1 VKITK
6 LEQLKKGAII
16 WVNGPVRYVNRE
28 HLYCGPAR
36 IVDLTYWES
45 GKFAFCKIAFP
56 IPLFSYADEYLSEK
70 TKPFTLEE
78 VLESRM
84 EINDAQG

>member
-1 VKITK
+1 MKITK
-6 LEQLKKGAII
+6 LEQLKKGATI
-16 WVNGPVRYVNRE
+16 WVNGPVKYVNRE

-36 IVDLTYWES
+36 VVDLSYWAT

-56 IPLFSYADEYLSEK
+56 IPLFSYVDKVSTETMKA
-70 TKPFTLEE
+70 FTLEE
-78 VLESRM
+78 IIESRM